1 VVIAAS
7 HTIAVV
13 KFGSP
18 HHHHDRIDSTNVL
31 AKELA
36 AAGAPAG
43 TVVTASEQTAGRG
56 RGDRVWTAPHGAA
69 LLYSAILRPLDLGHL
84 LLPLAAPLA
93 VCEACESLAPVHC
106 EVKWPNDVWLD
117 GRKLAGVLIEARPPD
132 WAVIGIGINLSI
144 AEDEF
149 PDDVRWPAVS
159 LGHGVDPDRMR
170 VALDAA
176 LTKWVAEPTEH
187 VIDVFTARDVLRG
200 RELEWEGGPGDGG
213 RSGTGEGVDE
223 RGNLLVRT
231 GAGELVALGSGEVS
245 LRLDPEPGS

>member
-1 VVIAAS
+1 MQ
-7 HTIAVV
+7 
-13 KFGSP
+13 FGSP
-18 HHHHDRIDSTNVL
+18 HHHHELIDSTNVV

-36 AAGAPAG
+36 ADGAPAG

-56 RGDRVWTAPHGAA
+56 RGDRVWTAPAGSA

-106 EVKWPNDVWLD
+106 EVKWPNDVWVD
-117 GRKLAGVLIEARPPD
+117 ERKLAGVLIEARPPD

-144 AEDEF
+144 ADDEF
-149 PDDVRWPAVS
+149 PDDIRWPAIS
-159 LGHGVDPDRMR
+159 LGHGIDPDAMR

-187 VIDVFTARDVLRG
+187 VVDVFAARDALRG
-200 RELEWEGGPGDGG
+200 RELAWEGGPGEGG
-213 RSGTGEGVDE
+213 RSGTGEGIDE

-231 GAGELVALGSGEVS
+231 SGGEQVALGSGEVS
-245 LRLDPEPGS
+245 LKLDRPGG